1 MLSWVEKLLGA
12 QEFQPPEG
20 SSMAAYGAGLVENA
34 VRKLADARLR
44 QRETLVDVAVKQ
56 TQHLAAIHIARVFHA
71 HIARWDGQQSPQGLL
86 KRRVHSMNCI
96 FH

>member
-1 MLSWVEKLLGA
+1 
-12 QEFQPPEG
+12 
-20 SSMAAYGAGLVENA
+20 MAAYGAGLVENA

-71 HIARWDGQQSPQGLL
+71 HIAR
-86 KRRVHSMNCI
+86 
-96 FH
+96 